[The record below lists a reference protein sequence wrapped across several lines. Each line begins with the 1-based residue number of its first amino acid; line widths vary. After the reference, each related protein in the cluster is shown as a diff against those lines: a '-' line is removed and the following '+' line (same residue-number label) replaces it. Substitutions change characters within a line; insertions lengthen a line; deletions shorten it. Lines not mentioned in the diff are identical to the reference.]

1 MRICGSW
8 EGVQTRGDQI
18 KKQWEASS
26 VSEAE
31 SGVEEESE
39 DKETIES
46 KLKVAL
52 KIIDVDA

>member
-18 KKQWEASS
+18 KTQWEASS

-31 SGVEEESE
+31 SGVKEESE
-39 DKETIES
+39 DVGITES

-52 KIIDVDA
+52 KIVDVDA

>member
-1 MRICGSW
+1 M
-8 EGVQTRGDQI
+8 QTWGDQI
-18 KKQWEASS
+18 KKQGEASS

-39 DKETIES
+39 DMGIIES